1 MCRDDNL
8 ATFMYRLSENA
19 GSPRGI
25 SWPYKSRFT
34 VISQRSECAPIM
46 KTELDAVE
54 GNDCCENYK
63 EHSVDVKECGVN
75 PGSIYSKYQV

>member
-1 MCRDDNL
+1 ML
-8 ATFMYRLSENA
+8 GAVTSW
-19 GSPRGI
+19 SPRGI

-34 VISQRSECAPIM
+34 VISQRSECAAIM

-63 EHSVDVKECGVN
+63 EHSVYIQEGGVN
-75 PGSIYSKYQV
+75 PGSIYSNY